1 VSTLVIGAGIVG
13 VSTAVELVRR
23 GERVTLVDRGGVSAG
38 ATGLGEGNVL
48 AGDKLAGPELDLTIA
63 GLEVYDELEARL
75 GAVAGIR
82 RKGSLLVHPEPDTWA
97 AEPERV
103 ARLAAA
109 GVQAE
114 LLDVT
119 ELRAREPQLTG
130 PVAGASWFPGDLQCD
145 PRAITLALADEAAA
159 LGCDIRP
166 GTAVD
171 AITVKDGHV
180 TGVRG
185 GGRVLP
191 ATTVVLAAGA
201 WSGPL
206 AESAG
211 LPLPVQPRKGQL
223 ARLTVSPP
231 DEQFLRHK
239 IIDGSYLRSLVS
251 VDAARQI
258 STVVETTADGAVV
271 VGSSRERSG
280 FDASVDRPLAEA
292 MRVRAAR
299 LIPRLAECPIED
311 VWVGFRPWLPD
322 HLPAI
327 GASRR
332 VPGLVIGTGH
342 EGAGIALGPVTGRV
356 LARVICGEDPGID
369 LTPFDPDRFV

>member
-13 VSTAVELVRR
+13 VSTALELVTR
-23 GERVTLVDRGGVSAG
+23 GEAVTLMDRGGICAG

-48 AGDKLAGPELDLTIA
+48 AGDKLAGPELGLTIA
-63 GLEVYDELEARL
+63 GLEIYGEIEARL

-82 RKGSLLVHPEPDTWA
+82 RKGSLLVHPEPETWA
-97 AEPERV
+97 VEPERV
-103 ARLAAA
+103 ARLVAA
-109 GVQAE
+109 GVDAE

-119 ELRAREPQLTG
+119 DLRAREPQLTG

-145 PRAITLALADEAAA
+145 PRAITSGLAEEAAA
-159 LGCDIRP
+159 LGCDIRT

-171 AITVKDGHV
+171 AITVENGRV
-180 TGVRG
+180 IGVRS
-185 GGRVLP
+185 GGRVEP
-191 ATTVVLAAGA
+191 ADTVVLAAGA
-201 WSGPL
+201 WSSPL

-223 ARLTVSPP
+223 ARLSLSSP

-251 VDAARQI
+251 ADAARQI
-258 STVVETTADGAVV
+258 STVVETTGDGAVI

-280 FDASVDRPLAEA
+280 FDAAIDHRLAKA
-292 MRVRAAR
+292 MRARAAR
-299 LIPRLAECPIED
+299 LIPGLADCPIED

-332 VPGLVIGTGH
+332 VPGLMVATGH

-369 LTPFDPDRFV
+369 LTPFDPDRFA